1 MTSISSRHE
10 EIAYENPTI
19 ERRKPTIQNE
29 KTDLEKCCSKNVRLH
44 FACKI
49 PENNIKSIECLEK
62 QYHLW

>member
-10 EIAYENPTI
+10 EIADENPTI

-44 FACKI
+44 FACEI
-49 PENNIKSIECLEK
+49 HENDM
-62 QYHLW
+62 